1 MKERIEEK
9 LESNIER
16 ILGKEELSASD
27 VAILKETLEELKRE
41 ENKEKE
47 DKRMKEMMNML
58 AEGVFIIINF
68 RKQQSHMIPIVRCTN
83 SHIIAYPGS
92 CFTFIERH

>member
-9 LESNIER
+9 LEGNIER

-58 AEGVFIIINF
+58 AEGGFSV
-68 RKQQSHMIPIVRCTN
+68 
-83 SHIIAYPGS
+83 
-92 CFTFIERH
+92 